1 MSKQEVI
8 DFERDT
14 LMPLAGIEGDI
25 EKYHKVLACYKK
37 LAYLDNLVCEQL
49 TDGHILEA
57 FRGAVKAA
65 SDSFTI

>member
-1 MSKQEVI
+1 
-8 DFERDT
+8 
-14 LMPLAGIEGDI
+14 MPLAGIEGDI

-37 LAYLDNLVCEQL
+37 LTYLDNLVCEQL